1 MEKSKVLQMSKVKT
15 TQNHQTSFIIDAK
28 GTSLDKKHKRKK
40 RATKTKKKKKLNGG
54 NRIIHINN

>member
-40 RATKTKKKKKLNGG
+40 RATKTKKKKN
-54 NRIIHINN
+54 